1 MYIHCPLDGWPRVVD
16 AEPTPSRV
24 SDELGSTFDSVTLST
39 GLALNVVDSEVR
51 PPINLAASAIASFV
65 ANELAVV
72 CGPAVF
78 VGLELQAV
86 ELITGSAVAKMQ
98 PLPAD
103 EAQALC
109 SIGRDLLYADAGAD
123 NLLGE
128 GFTNWDSVPFTRA
141 DHAKQ
146 CRNMITELREA
157 YAEDQKADAT
167 SVADPKPFI

>member
-1 MYIHCPLDGWPRVVD
+1 MYILCPLDGWPRVVD

-24 SDELGSTFDSVTLST
+24 SDELGSTFDSVTLSSNF
-39 GLALNVVDSEVR
+39 ALNVVDSEVR

-65 ANELAVV
+65 TNELAAV

-109 SIGRDLLYADAGAD
+109 SIGRDLLYADAGVD

-128 GFTNWDSVPFTRA
+128 GFTDWDSVPFTRA
-141 DHAKQ
+141 DHARR
-146 CRNMITELREA
+146 CREMITELRRV
-157 YAEDQKADAT
+157 YADHEKVNAT
-167 SVADPKPFI
+167 SVDNPQPLI